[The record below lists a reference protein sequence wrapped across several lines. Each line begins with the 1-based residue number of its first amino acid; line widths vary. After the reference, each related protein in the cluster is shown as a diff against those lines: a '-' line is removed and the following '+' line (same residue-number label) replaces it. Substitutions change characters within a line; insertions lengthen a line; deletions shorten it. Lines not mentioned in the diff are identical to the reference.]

1 MPRPVSE
8 MAQEPGWDEER
19 RSLLGRRI
27 SDLGLRIEDSPLQPL
42 VVQLYGELEAKGLVF
57 RPPVYLSD
65 QWGCPSGVP
74 LIGVPFYLADARLAR
89 IEEDFAVEVE
99 GESDAMRFLRHEA
112 GHAFNYAYRLYDR
125 GDWRA
130 TFGPY
135 SRPYR
140 ERFHADPFSRD
151 HVRHIL
157 AWYAQ
162 KHPDEDFAETFA
174 MWLTPGLDW
183 RRDYAGWG
191 ALAKLEY
198 MDRVMAEV
206 GGEAPETPIPRPEH
220 LPVDAMHYTV
230 AEHYTEAETGI
241 PIPDEAH
248 FDGDLRTIFPG
259 EAPAAGVDAAGNGR
273 GGEPAAAFIRSHRR
287 EVVRRLAY
295 WTGEPASVVK
305 AFVDYLAERAEK
317 LGLRVGALESS
328 TLIELVAFGTAV
340 VMNYRHTEAL
350 GRTGSEGRP

>member
-1 MPRPVSE
+1 MNPE
-8 MAQEPGWDEER
+8 TDGWEEER

-42 VVQLYGELEAKGLVF
+42 VRQLYAELEAKGLVF

-89 IEEDFAVEVE
+89 IEEEVAVEVE
-99 GESDAMRFLRHEA
+99 GASDAMKYLRHEA

-125 GDWRA
+125 ADWRA

-140 ERFHADPFSRD
+140 ERFHADPFSRE

-162 KHPDEDFAETFA
+162 KHPDEDFAESFA
-174 MWLTPGLDW
+174 VWVTPDLDW
-183 RRDYAGWG
+183 RAEYDGWG
-191 ALAKLEY
+191 ALRKLEY
-198 MDRVMAEV
+198 VDRVMAEV
-206 GGEAPETPIPRPEH
+206 GGEAPDAPVPRPEH
-220 LPVDAMHYTV
+220 LPVNAMHYTV
-230 AEHYTEAETGI
+230 AEHYTEAETGLAV
-241 PIPDEAH
+241 PDDRH

-259 EAPAAGVDAAGNGR
+259 GEDGDSAAG
-273 GGEPAAAFIRSHRR
+273 FIRSHRR

-295 WTGEPASVVK
+295 WTGEPTTVVR
-305 AFVDYLAERAEK
+305 AFVDFLADRAAALELK
-317 LGLRVGALESS
+317 VGALESS

-340 VMNYRHTEAL
+340 LMNYRHTDAL
-350 GRTGSEGRP
+350 GRSAGERRP